1 MMWKLRIGYSLIS
14 GTRIEILMPCR
25 STELRSAKL
34 QWIGSQPPNAMDA
47 EKQDTS
53 SQIALTQ
60 IRKDKT
66 LEKGKRNLKENRTE
80 GSTHD
85 TKGKEKE
92 NVSEHWIRK
101 VATKR
106 NPNRDPNPK
115 TNKKTTKMSVY
126 S

>member
-1 MMWKLRIGYSLIS
+1 
-14 GTRIEILMPCR
+14 
-25 STELRSAKL
+25 
-34 QWIGSQPPNAMDA
+34 MDA
-47 EKQDTS
+47 EKQDIS

-66 LEKGKRNLKENRTE
+66 LEKVKRSLKENHAE

-101 VATKR
+101 VTMKR
-106 NPNRDPNPK
+106 NPNLNPKTK
-115 TNKKTTKMSVY
+115 TNKKTTKMNGCL
-126 S
+126 